1 MNTPKPHVLVVE
13 DDSAIR
19 TVIAALLSANYDVT
33 AVGTG
38 GEGLAAAAKST
49 PDLVLL
55 DVGLP
60 DMDGFEVCRRMKEQ
74 NERSASIPVIFLT
87 GHASAADEVEGFKAG
102 GIDYV
107 AKPVKPEVL
116 LARVK
121 NHVELKRKS
130 DALEKLARLDGL
142 TGLPNRRTFD
152 AAANREWRRLA
163 RTCEPLAVILLDVDH
178 FKQYNDTY
186 GHGAGDDCLRK
197 VANAAEAALQRPA
210 DMIAR
215 YGGEEFVALLPT
227 TKLDGAM
234 AVAEAIRE
242 AVALLSIAHSK
253 SSAGDNVTVSLGVA
267 SMVPLAEQSITLLLE
282 AADTQ
287 LYAAKGGGRNQAKGT
302 ELGLSL

>member
-74 NERSASIPVIFLT
+74 NERSSAIPVIFLT

-242 AVALLSIAHSK
+242 AVASLGIAHSK
-253 SSAGDNVTVSLGVA
+253 SSAGDHVTVSLGVA